1 MPPDRQDGKPRQV
14 ALQSLIIRMASQ
26 GRLPCSPWHAC
37 WQSCGPQGSYTHSP
51 ALNNALGVVD
61 GHVDTCRLVIP
72 NVLPNQDTAAASV
85 QVKQVWRLVFF
96 SRLEERKGIKL
107 FVEAVSRLGA
117 GPLDKR

>member
-1 MPPDRQDGKPRQV
+1 M
-14 ALQSLIIRMASQ
+14 
-26 GRLPCSPWHAC
+26 
-37 WQSCGPQGSYTHSP
+37 
-51 ALNNALGVVD
+51 
-61 GHVDTCRLVIP
+61 VIP